1 MPDLRW
7 NQSTWDGSYDWR
19 GRGEE
24 WSAAWGSSEAQWFGS
39 LYPRL
44 HRLLPAD
51 YILEIA
57 PGFGR
62 WTRYLL
68 GYARAGYLGVD
79 LSQEAI
85 NACQRTFAQNWHARF
100 AVNDGANLSMA
111 PADTFH
117 LVFSFDSL
125 VHVELDV
132 HARYIPQILLKL
144 RQDGLA
150 FIHHSNWA
158 ESLEHGA
165 PLHYRATSVSASA
178 FAELV
183 RQSGGHVLMQECIQ
197 WGEGR
202 LIDCLTLFCRG
213 DYPNPPATQRFDNHD
228 FMEEARLIQKTHQP
242 YCQGFGH

>member
-1 MPDLRW
+1 MPDLHW
-7 NQSTWDGSYDWR
+7 NQSTWDGAYDWQ

-44 HRLLPAD
+44 HRLLPAN

-62 WTRYLL
+62 WTHYLL
-68 GYARAGYLGVD
+68 RYARAGYLGID
-79 LSQEAI
+79 LSHEAI
-85 NACQRTFAQNWHARF
+85 DYCRHTFADHWHARF
-100 AVNDGANLSMA
+100 VTNDGMSLGAA
-111 PADTFH
+111 PADTFE
-117 LVFSFDSL
+117 LIFSFDSL
-125 VHVELDV
+125 VHVELDA

-144 RQDGLA
+144 RSDGVA

-158 ESLEHGA
+158 ESLETGE
-165 PLHYRATSVSASA
+165 PLHYRATSVSATA

-183 RQSGGHVLMQECIQ
+183 RQSGGHVLIQECIQ

-202 LIDCLTLFCRG
+202 LIDCLTLFCRS
-213 DYPNPPATQRFDNHD
+213 DYPHIKATRRFDNRD
-228 FMEEARLIQKTHQP
+228 FMQEARIIRETHL
-242 YCQGFGH
+242 YYT